1 MADVIVQDVAETN
14 TAAAD
19 AAETQPPIAEVE
31 FVCQARVPG
40 GGVCGA
46 TTRHAANAN
55 MCAAGHFIVGN
66 AQRRTHGVRAFE
78 TTGRLPDVLRQTV
91 EEFREAVITDRGGAA
106 ELSTLESA
114 YIRRLS
120 EVEAVARLL
129 AADLASRGLTTPKG
143 RVRSTFSRWLEAV
156 DRWDRLAQR
165 VGTDRRARVLSLQ
178 ERLAQAPP
186 LTSETE
192 SDDAAE

>member
-1 MADVIVQDVAETN
+1 MSADVIGQDVAETGTTP
-14 TAAAD
+14 TAEGAC
-19 AAETQPPIAEVE
+19 
-31 FVCQARVPG
+31 VCQARVPG
-40 GGVCGA
+40 GVCGA
-46 TTRHAANAN
+46 TARHATNPN
-55 MCAAGHFIVGN
+55 MCSAGHFIVGN

-78 TTGRLPDVLRQTV
+78 TTGHLPDVLRQTV
-91 EEFREAVITDRGGAA
+91 EEFREAVIADRGGAA

-129 AADLASRGLTTPKG
+129 AADLASRGLTTAKG

-165 VGTDRRARVLSLQ
+165 VGTDRRARALSLAQ
-178 ERLAQAPP
+178 RLAAAPP
-186 LTSETE
+186 LTSDRE
-192 SDDAAE
+192 SNDAGQR